1 MMISYDPSSR
11 TVQETFAHAK
21 AVSLANI
28 AALGR
33 LRDQAPDE
41 HRVLIEETLANAIDS
56 YFEILDDE
64 ER

>member
-1 MMISYDPSSR
+1 MTSSDSSSR
-11 TVQETFAHAK
+11 TVQEIFAHAK
-21 AVSLANI
+21 SVSLANI

-33 LRDQAPDE
+33 LRDQAPEE
-41 HRVLIEETLANAIDS
+41 HRVLVEETLANAIDS

>member
-1 MMISYDPSSR
+1 MISCKKQPVR
-11 TVQETFAHAK
+11 TARQIFAHAK
-21 AVSLANI
+21 SVSLANI

-33 LRDQAPDE
+33 LRDHAPDE